1 MASPAVPS
9 IPTAAIPTFAP
20 VDPPSDAAGPAL
32 ASAPS
37 SFGAEPEKQRDW
49 PGEIAELLLNG
60 GYFRARI
67 PSLPPFDK
75 IVGGLA
81 WSITASNV
89 DVDVDLF
96 YDDDIKM
103 GQKLKLGESVE
114 RALRRM
120 RCPFPLQA
128 HQIQGLDY
136 PAIFPVVRWL
146 VKRVIATREELG
158 DRTRSFAAFYYEG
171 PSEHRPLDG
180 GARDGR
186 IASAETVGE
195 ALRASYAPRRALR
208 RARGAAPIVDRRR
221 SVRSVLM
228 EYGHTPAGFV
238 ASFAGASDVARVAAR
253 WKRKIGGGKDVPG
266 DDGDGHVPGDDGGEP
281 SSSVSSLASKVRGM
295 LTSDGES
302 ASREEAAELAELA
315 ALAGDLAAVG
325 DDDGTLSG
333 AIAAK
338 IVGMRAGDIA
348 DEAKKYASDD
358 VAASGPAGKLLV
370 VERRI
375 AAAEARLAA
384 KEARLAE
391 ARRRAAS
398 AREAAERASAELDD
412 VVRHNERC
420 VTETEKL
427 RAMVSA
433 PELAET
439 FARVSAKVRR
449 LGERKAAE
457 KTFKAN
463 CTREMAEM
471 RARLD
476 AMHAAGG
483 ALTAE
488 ETAEMDEIAARYA
501 EESARRDRLR
511 AAVAKKGRVTQLLRR
526 KLDDIPTRPELM
538 QYERRFEE
546 LYDAVQ
552 HRLEETRRCFDAYN
566 VAAETSTIV
575 RKEISLLNSLQSQAA
590 EAIAT
595 EEGRAALV
603 ASLREIRAGVR
614 ANLERVDERV
624 RAERAATAA
633 LREKVAEARARRRTY
648 LSAVKRFQEA
658 CDREEATRRRVREH
672 RGEGAASGVEEGG
685 NASEERE

>member
-9 IPTAAIPTFAP
+9 IPTAAVPTLSP

-136 PAIFPVVRWL
+136 PAIFPVVQWL

-195 ALRASYAPRRALR
+195 ALRASYAPQRALR

-266 DDGDGHVPGDDGGEP
+266 DDGDGHVPGNGAEP

-302 ASREEAAELAELA
+302 ASREEDAELADLA

-325 DDDGTLSG
+325 DDDGALSG
-333 AIAAK
+333 AIAAE

-370 VERRI
+370 VERHI

-420 VTETEKL
+420 VAETEKL

-439 FARVSAKVRR
+439 FARLSAKVRR
-449 LGERKAAE
+449 LGELKAAE
-457 KTFKAN
+457 KTFKAD
-463 CTREMAEM
+463 CTREMADM

-488 ETAEMDEIAARYA
+488 ETAEMNEIAARHA

-658 CDREEATRRRVREH
+658 CDREEATRRRVRER

>member
-20 VDPPSDAAGPAL
+20 VDPLSDAAGPAL

-195 ALRASYAPRRALR
+195 ALRASYAPQRALR

-238 ASFAGASDVARVAAR
+238 ASFAGASDVARR
-253 WKRKIGGGKDVPG
+253 KRNIGGGKDVLG
-266 DDGDGHVPGDDGGEP
+266 DDAEP

-302 ASREEAAELAELA
+302 ASREENAELAELA

-325 DDDGTLSG
+325 DDDGTLTG

-420 VTETEKL
+420 VAETEKL

-566 VAAETSTIV
+566 VAAEMSTIV

-672 RGEGAASGVEEGG
+672 RGEVTASGVEEGG

>member
-1 MASPAVPS
+1 MARGDRR
-9 IPTAAIPTFAP
+9 T
-20 VDPPSDAAGPAL
+20 PPERRVFP
-32 ASAPS
+32 
-37 SFGAEPEKQRDW
+37 
-49 PGEIAELLLNG
+49 
-60 GYFRARI
+60 RAH
-67 PSLPPFDK
+67 PLLPPFDK

-195 ALRASYAPRRALR
+195 ALRASYAPQRALR

-238 ASFAGASDVARVAAR
+238 ASFAGASDVARR
-253 WKRKIGGGKDVPG
+253 KRNIGGGKDVLG
-266 DDGDGHVPGDDGGEP
+266 DDAEP

-302 ASREEAAELAELA
+302 ASREENAELAELA

-325 DDDGTLSG
+325 DDDGTLTG

-420 VTETEKL
+420 VAETEKL

-511 AAVAKKGRVTQLLRR
+511 AAVAKKDASRSSCVESWTTSRR
-526 KLDDIPTRPELM
+526 DP
-538 QYERRFEE
+538 
-546 LYDAVQ
+546 
-552 HRLEETRRCFDAYN
+552 N
-566 VAAETSTIV
+566 
-575 RKEISLLNSLQSQAA
+575 
-590 EAIAT
+590 
-595 EEGRAALV
+595 
-603 ASLREIRAGVR
+603 
-614 ANLERVDERV
+614 
-624 RAERAATAA
+624 
-633 LREKVAEARARRRTY
+633 
-648 LSAVKRFQEA
+648 
-658 CDREEATRRRVREH
+658 
-672 RGEGAASGVEEGG
+672 
-685 NASEERE
+685 

>member
-195 ALRASYAPRRALR
+195 ALRASYAPQRALR

-238 ASFAGASDVARVAAR
+238 ASFAGASDVARR
-253 WKRKIGGGKDVPG
+253 KRNIGGGKDVLG
-266 DDGDGHVPGDDGGEP
+266 DDAEP

-302 ASREEAAELAELA
+302 ASREENAELAELA

-325 DDDGTLSG
+325 DDDGTLTG

-420 VTETEKL
+420 VAETEKL

-566 VAAETSTIV
+566 VAAEMSTIV

-672 RGEGAASGVEEGG
+672 RGEVTASGVEEGG

>member
-1 MASPAVPS
+1 
-9 IPTAAIPTFAP
+9 
-20 VDPPSDAAGPAL
+20 
-32 ASAPS
+32 
-37 SFGAEPEKQRDW
+37 
-49 PGEIAELLLNG
+49 
-60 GYFRARI
+60 
-67 PSLPPFDK
+67 
-75 IVGGLA
+75 
-81 WSITASNV
+81 
-89 DVDVDLF
+89 
-96 YDDDIKM
+96 M

-136 PAIFPVVRWL
+136 PAIVPVVRWL

-186 IASAETVGE
+186 LASAETVGE